1 MIEPWNSMGALSSTS
16 IIGSR
21 IASLP
26 AIYAPNVTNQAH
38 HHKKLNYTYPFE
50 LMGKHNY
57 DVHFNMTH
65 DQKKIKIGPK
75 PNTSKDISYELSS
88 KHSSSK
94 PCAHTY
100 IVTRTSNQFVSICV
114 FVCMCLSRVLVSW
127 LFVLLTNR
135 WLCLFSLVKFQTRKS
150 HPTTTTWK
158 HRDAKKDRD
167 REIEKTN
174 ILWMFVFVFSASFVL
189 VECTSLLEEHG
200 TSVLRHHVQKRV

>member
-26 AIYAPNVTNQAH
+26 AIYAPKVTNQAR
-38 HHKKLNYTYPFE
+38 HKKLNCTYPFE
-50 LMGKHNY
+50 LMSIHNH

-75 PNTSKDISYELSS
+75 PNTSSS
-88 KHSSSK
+88 HPNILHQSHVLII
-94 PCAHTY
+94 AY

-114 FVCMCLSRVLVSW
+114 FVCMCLSKVSVSW

-135 WLCLFSLVKFQTRKS
+135 WLCLFSLVKFQTYKS
-150 HPTTTTWK
+150 HPTTTAWK
-158 HRDAKKDRD
+158 HRDTKKDRD
-167 REIEKTN
+167 REIENMN

-189 VECTSLLEEHG
+189 ECTSLLEEHD